1 MQFLYPSFLWALLAL
16 AIPIIIH
23 LFYFRRFKKV
33 FFTNVRF
40 LKEIKDETS
49 HRNKLKNLL
58 ILLSRCL
65 AVAALVFAFAQP
77 FIPKKGDIKSGINHV
92 SVFIDNSFSMTA
104 KRTDIPLLDYA
115 KSKAKEIV
123 SAYAEEDKFQV
134 ITHDFEGRHQRFVNK
149 DDALAFIDEIET
161 TPAVQT
167 IAQVINKQKLLLSD
181 APSNRISYL
190 ISDFQKNITDFN
202 MALDTTIEYNLI
214 PIQTQQDKNI
224 SVDSLWFEGPMP
236 FFNQNNKLLIKVTN
250 NSGETAE
257 QVRITLKKD
266 GQEKPISIRDIPANS
281 SIEDTVLINVTA
293 SGWNK
298 GVVNVSDYPI
308 QFDDD
313 YYFSFYVPDTIHA
326 LVINEG
332 NGNKY
337 INALFSG
344 VSYFNVT
351 NQNASQLQYRQFS
364 KYNLIVLNDLRSITS
379 GMTSALNAYLNDG
392 GKVLVFPGKGAELST
407 YNSFLATHNG
417 LRMEVNPNSERAVSR
432 LNTDEFV
439 FSDVYLNTSKNLKL
453 PTVKYSFDII
463 SGAQVAEERLAFYRD
478 GGSFLSKYNVGNGQL
493 FVCSAPLSEESNDLV
508 FNSEVFVP
516 MIYKIAISSGQL
528 SPIAYT
534 IGQNEIVTVKNLRD
548 KVDYTYIVT
557 DGNISFIPGQFPKG
571 NQVALD
577 LSGQIKTSGFYDVL
591 LDETL
596 VSVVGMN
603 YDRKESNRALYTES
617 DLKENTKNLANFNI
631 IGANQQAD
639 LSTTVTQ
646 KDKGITLWKWF
657 VILTLVFLALEILL
671 VRLL

>member
-49 HRNKLKNLL
+49 NRNKLKNLL

-65 AVAALVFAFAQP
+65 ALSALVFAFAQP
-77 FIPKKGDIKSGINHV
+77 FIPKKGDIKSGINHI

-115 KSKAKEIV
+115 KSKAKEII
-123 SAYAEEDKFQV
+123 SAYDEDDKFQV

-149 DDALAFIDEIET
+149 EDALSFIEEIET
-161 TPAVQT
+161 TPKVQT
-167 IAQVINKQKLLLSD
+167 IVQIINKQKQLLSD

-190 ISDFQKNITDFN
+190 ISDFQKNITNFN
-202 MALDTTIEYNLI
+202 IVLDTTVEYNLI

-236 FFNQNNKLLIKVTN
+236 FFNQNNKLLVRVTN
-250 NSGETAE
+250 NSGEAVD

-281 SIEDTVLINVTA
+281 SIEDTVLINVTT

-298 GVVNVSDYPI
+298 GIVNVTDYPI

-313 YYFSFYVPDTIHA
+313 YYFGFYVPDTIHA

-332 NGNKY
+332 ASNKY

-351 NQNASQLQYRQFS
+351 NQNVSQLQYRQFS
-364 KYNLIVLNDLRSITS
+364 KFNLIVLNDLRSITS
-379 GMTSALNAYLNDG
+379 GMTSALNAYLSDG
-392 GKVLVFPGKGAELST
+392 GKVLVFPGKDAELSA
-407 YNSFLATHNG
+407 YNSFLSTQGG
-417 LRMEVNPNSERAVSR
+417 LRMEVNPNRERSVIR

-453 PTVKYSFDII
+453 PTVKHSINII
-463 SGAQVAEERLAFYRD
+463 AGAQVAEERLALYRD
-478 GGSFLSKYNVGNGQL
+478 GGSFLSKYNIGNGQL
-493 FVCSAPLSEESNDLV
+493 FICTAPLSAEYSDLV

-516 MIYKIAISSGQL
+516 MLYKIAISSGQL
-528 SPIAYT
+528 SPVAYT
-534 IGQNEIVTVKNLRD
+534 IGQNEIVMVKNLRD
-548 KVDYTYIVT
+548 KGDYTYNVT
-557 DGNISFIPGQFPKG
+557 NGNISFIPGQFPKG
-571 NQVALD
+571 NQLALD
-577 LSGQIKTSGFYDVL
+577 LSGQIKTSGFYDIL

-596 VSVVGMN
+596 VAVAAMN
-603 YDRKESNRALYTES
+603 YDRKESNRTIYTEN
-617 DLKENTKNLANFNI
+617 DLEENTKNISNI
-631 IGANQQAD
+631 NVIGASQQAD

-646 KDKGITLWKWF
+646 KDKGVTLWKWF
-657 VILTLVFLALEILL
+657 VIFTLVFLALETLL